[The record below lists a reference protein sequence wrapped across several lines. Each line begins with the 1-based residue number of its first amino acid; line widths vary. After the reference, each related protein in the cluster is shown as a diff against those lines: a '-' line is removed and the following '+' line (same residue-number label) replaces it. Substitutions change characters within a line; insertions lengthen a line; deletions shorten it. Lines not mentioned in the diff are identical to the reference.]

1 MSDCLFCKFV
11 TKEFETKIVYE
22 NDFVLAFNDIAPQAP
37 THILIIPKKHISS
50 LSEQVENDK
59 NIMGELFFAVKT
71 IAEKL
76 DLKTYRTVINTGEDA
91 GQSVFHIHLHLMSGR
106 KFTWPA
112 G

>member
-1 MSDCLFCKFV
+1 MTDCLFCKFV
-11 TKEFETKIVYE
+11 SKEFETKIVFE
-22 NDFVLAFNDIAPQAP
+22 NEYVLAFNDISPQAP

-50 LSEQVENDK
+50 LNELTINDK
-59 NIMGELFFAVKT
+59 NIMGELLLSIKT
-71 IAEKL
+71 IAKEL
-76 DLKTYRTVINTGEDA
+76 NLESYRTVINTGEDS

>member
-1 MSDCLFCKFV
+1 MTDCLFCKFV
-11 TKEFETKIVYE
+11 SKEFETKIVFE
-22 NDFVLAFNDIAPQAP
+22 NEYVLAFNDISPQAP

-50 LSEQVENDK
+50 LNDLSLDDK
-59 NIMGELFFAVKT
+59 DLMGELLLATKT
-71 IAEKL
+71 IAKKL
-76 DLKTYRTVINTGEDA
+76 NLESYRTVINTGEDS